1 MSRTVIINEDIYNQ
15 IQEGLEITQYKFK
28 NNLKKFLAEL
38 LEDPIGAQ
46 PSILFTGNGIDKNTL
61 IKTLIDNKVI
71 NKVLKID
78 DHDSEGNP
86 HTAKM
91 IVKYSVPKH
100 RFNDRLDVLYGI
112 LFPNVEGVIN
122 EDGGGA
128 TNCSG
133 VSASGNGSCGFI
145 QPLSMVQRKE
155 IYNTKPNKK
164 KKKNEPKI
172 YEAVTGEDVR
182 ECVATY
188 VYCKD
193 EKGNL
198 YILCGK
204 RIKYPGDK
212 MGGKYNPPMGHLHKG
227 ESKEDGA
234 VRECFEESGIKLD
247 KSLLK
252 LESKERWGW
261 NFSVLLPG
269 TIDKYEPK
277 KGDEENHKFKWLKI
291 ENIPTLDWAWSCGK
305 FAHKYIKSVSLNEA
319 REEKMS
325 LLLLEALTPDE
336 IYTKY
341 YSTIDRKIFDS
352 AIVAD
357 PTSYNQQ
364 GEITKVGGYVKW
376 ILKLYQN
383 GSWKTGD
390 SVETK
395 DLLGKFNKLK
405 TRLPVEQ
412 RDINSYSSVS
422 ELYNTL
428 KPYLN
433 IQSRSEI
440 KQEAEKV
447 YEDNEWL
454 IIIPHTEEAACYYG
468 ANTKWC
474 TAAKEDNMFDY
485 YNEKGPLYI
494 NIHKPTNRKYQFQF
508 ESRQFMDEED
518 KPIQLNELPWTKG
531 VLDYYKSINKEIYF
545 KFDEVYDIDDNGI
558 AVVTLNNKE
567 TWFSAEKQDYLFPN
581 KS

>member
-112 LFPNVEGVIN
+112 LFPNVEGVLN

-145 QPLSMVQRKE
+145 QPLSMVQKKE

-164 KKKNEPKI
+164 KRKNEPKI

-291 ENIPTLDWAWSCGK
+291 ENISTLEWAWSCGK

-319 REEKMS
+319 RV
-325 LLLLEALTPDE
+325 
-336 IYTKY
+336 IYM
-341 YSTIDRKIFDS
+341 
-352 AIVAD
+352 
-357 PTSYNQQ
+357 
-364 GEITKVGGYVKW
+364 
-376 ILKLYQN
+376 QN
-383 GSWKTGD
+383 
-390 SVETK
+390 
-395 DLLGKFNKLK
+395 
-405 TRLPVEQ
+405 
-412 RDINSYSSVS
+412 
-422 ELYNTL
+422 
-428 KPYLN
+428 
-433 IQSRSEI
+433 
-440 KQEAEKV
+440 
-447 YEDNEWL
+447 
-454 IIIPHTEEAACYYG
+454 
-468 ANTKWC
+468 
-474 TAAKEDNMFDY
+474 
-485 YNEKGPLYI
+485 
-494 NIHKPTNRKYQFQF
+494 
-508 ESRQFMDEED
+508 
-518 KPIQLNELPWTKG
+518 
-531 VLDYYKSINKEIYF
+531 
-545 KFDEVYDIDDNGI
+545 
-558 AVVTLNNKE
+558 
-567 TWFSAEKQDYLFPN
+567 
-581 KS
+581 